1 MLIIMKRKIYQ
12 ELLRWKNER
21 QGKTALL
28 IEGARRIGKSYIVD
42 AFGKNEYKSYI
53 LVDFNDMDEELL
65 NVFEHYLPNR
75 DEFFL
80 RLSLY
85 FGVRLYPRESL
96 IIFDE
101 VQQYPKARA
110 AIKYLVKDG
119 RYDFIETGS
128 LVSIKKNVIDIVIPS
143 EEQRIEMFPMDFE
156 EFLWALGDDMTMNFI
171 RRQFDR
177 LEPMGSLHRKTLD
190 YLRQYMIVG
199 GMPQAVEAFVETRDF
214 DIVDETKRGIL
225 QLYRNDISKYA
236 TKAESKVTSIFDEIP
251 AQLQQ
256 HEKKF
261 KLASL
266 QKGARMR
273 DYEDAFFWLND
284 ACVVNLCYNT
294 TAPDIGLRLNRKR
307 TTFKCYFGDTGLLV
321 SHAFDERILAKDQ
334 LYRKLI
340 LNKLEI
346 NKGMLVENLVAQMLR
361 VSGHKLY
368 FYSNSD
374 RKSAENRMEIDF
386 LIPKPDLTNRHN
398 TCPIEVKSTNRY
410 VTTSLEKFIN
420 KFSKQV
426 ATPYVLHTSDL
437 KVQEGI
443 VYLPL
448 YMTPLL

>member
-1 MLIIMKRKIYQ
+1 MKRKIYQ
-12 ELLRWKNER
+12 ELLRWKNEK

-156 EFLWALGDDMTMNFI
+156 EFLWALGDDMTMDFI

-177 LEPMGSLHRKTLD
+177 LEPVGSLHRKTLD

-307 TTFKCYFGDTGLLV
+307 ITFKCYLGDTGLLV
-321 SHAFDERILAKDQ
+321 SHAFDERILARDQ

-398 TCPIEVKSTNRY
+398 ICPIEVKSTNRY

-426 ATPYVLHTSDL
+426 ATPYVLYTSDL

>member
-156 EFLWALGDDMTMNFI
+156 EFLWALGDDMTMDFI

-374 RKSAENRMEIDF
+374 RKLAENRMEIDF

-398 TCPIEVKSTNRY
+398 ICPIEVKSTNRY

>member
-1 MLIIMKRKIYQ
+1 MKRKIYQ
-12 ELLRWKNER
+12 ELLRWKNEK

-156 EFLWALGDDMTMNFI
+156 EFLWALGDDMTMDFI

-321 SHAFDERILAKDQ
+321 SHAFDERILARDQ

-398 TCPIEVKSTNRY
+398 ICPIEVKSTNRY

>member
-1 MLIIMKRKIYQ
+1 MKRKIYQ
-12 ELLRWKNER
+12 ELLRWKSEK

-65 NVFEHYLPNR
+65 NIFEHYLSNR

-128 LVSIKKNVIDIVIPS
+128 LISIKKNVTDIVIPS

-156 EFLWALGDDMTMNFI
+156 EFLWALGDDMTMDFI

-199 GMPQAVEAFVETRDF
+199 GMPQAVEAFVETKDF

-236 TKAESKVTSIFDEIP
+236 TRAESKVTGIFDEIP

-307 TTFKCYFGDTGLLV
+307 TTLKCYLCDTGLLI
-321 SHAFDERILAKDQ
+321 SHAFDERILTKEQ
-334 LYRKLI
+334 LYKKLI

-398 TCPIEVKSTNRY
+398 ICPIEVKSTNRY
-410 VTTSLEKFIN
+410 VTTSLEKFLN

-426 ATPYVLHTSDL
+426 ATPYVLHTSDM
-437 KVQEGI
+437 KVKDGI

-448 YMTPLL
+448 YMVSLL

>member
-1 MLIIMKRKIYQ
+1 MKRKIYQ
-12 ELLRWKNER
+12 ELLRWKSEK
-21 QGKTALL
+21 QGKTAVL

-65 NVFEHYLPNR
+65 NIFEHYLSNR

-128 LVSIKKNVIDIVIPS
+128 LISIKKNVTDIVIPS

-156 EFLWALGDDMTMNFI
+156 EFLWALGDDMTMDFI
-171 RRQFDR
+171 RRQFGR
-177 LEPMGSLHRKTLD
+177 LEPMGSLHRKALD

-199 GMPQAVEAFVETRDF
+199 GMPQAVEAFVETKDF

-236 TKAESKVTSIFDEIP
+236 TKAESKVTGIFDEIP

-307 TTFKCYFGDTGLLV
+307 TTLKCYLGDTGLLI

-361 VSGHKLY
+361 VSGHRLY

-398 TCPIEVKSTNRY
+398 ICAIEVKSTNRY
-410 VTTSLEKFIN
+410 VTTSLEKLRN

-437 KVQEGI
+437 KVQDGI

-448 YMTPLL
+448 YMAPLL

>member
-1 MLIIMKRKIYQ
+1 MKRKIYQ